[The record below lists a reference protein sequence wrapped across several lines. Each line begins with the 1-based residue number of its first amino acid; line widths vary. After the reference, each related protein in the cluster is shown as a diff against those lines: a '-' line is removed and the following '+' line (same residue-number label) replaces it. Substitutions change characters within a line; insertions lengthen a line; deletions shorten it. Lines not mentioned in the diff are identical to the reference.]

1 MSTREQI
8 KNEARWM
15 LAHKGT
21 VRSTGKEFN
30 IPKSTIHKHMTD
42 VLPTIDPIL
51 AVQIFNLLGI
61 NKAEKHIRG
70 GAATSKKY
78 AQIRAARAGVSA

>member
-1 MSTREQI
+1 MSKREQI
-8 KNEARWM
+8 KTEARWM

-30 IPKSTIHKHMTD
+30 IPKSTIHKHMTK
-42 VLPTIDPIL
+42 VLPLIDPIL
-51 AVQIFNLLGI
+51 AIQVFDLLGI
-61 NKAEKHIRG
+61 NNAEKHIRG

-78 AQIRAARAGVSA
+78 AQIRAARVGASA